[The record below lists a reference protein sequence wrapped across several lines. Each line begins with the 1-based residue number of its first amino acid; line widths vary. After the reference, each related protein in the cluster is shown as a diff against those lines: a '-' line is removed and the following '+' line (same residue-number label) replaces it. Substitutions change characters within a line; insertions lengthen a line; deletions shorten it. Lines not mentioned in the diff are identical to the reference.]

1 MGEFLNQLQKLWP
14 LLMQAA
20 WAFTALATSL
30 LALGFFVGRF
40 AFGERIANLKSRL
53 EMRDDRISALSSRL
67 LEQDTAPV
75 TAEALPAPKAP
86 ASEPPPPVAPSQR
99 RPAAENDDKK
109 PTSLRELLIG
119 REWYLYFG
127 PGSWAGKKLITFLPD
142 GYIGKGRNDNEYMW
156 AIEGATG
163 DLLTIYRFQGQV
175 QNVFYYSD
183 KYGKFEYM
191 PDSRSYGKKTQSIEP
206 AKL

>member
-14 LLMQAA
+14 LIMQAA

-53 EMRDDRISALSSRL
+53 EMRDDRIGALSARL

-75 TAEALPAPKAP
+75 AVQALPAPQAP
-86 ASEPPPPVAPSQR
+86 TSTPPPPSAAPER
-99 RPAAENDDKK
+99 RPAENDDKK

-127 PGSWAGKKLITFLPD
+127 QGTHGGKKLITFLPD
-142 GYIGKGRNDNEYMW
+142 GTIGEGQNNNECMW
-156 AIEGATG
+156 AVEGAAG
-163 DLLTIYRFQGQV
+163 DLLTIYRYEGDV
-175 QNVFYYSD
+175 QNVFYYSE

-191 PDSRSYGKKTQSIEP
+191 PDPRSHGKKDQSIEP
-206 AKL
+206 ARR